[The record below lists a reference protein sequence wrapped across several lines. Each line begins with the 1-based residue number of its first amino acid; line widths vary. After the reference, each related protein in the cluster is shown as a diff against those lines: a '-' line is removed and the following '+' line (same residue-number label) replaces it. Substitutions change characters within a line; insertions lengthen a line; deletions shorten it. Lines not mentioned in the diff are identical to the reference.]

1 MPYIYLI
8 IAISTEVIGSA
19 FLKSSE
25 GFSKFIPSLGTIIS
39 FEICFYFLSKTMQH
53 LPLNITYAT
62 WAGLGLVLTTVV
74 SIIIFK
80 EQINLITI
88 VSIVLIIVGV
98 VSLNIFGTSH

>member
-1 MPYIYLI
+1 
-8 IAISTEVIGSA
+8 
-19 FLKSSE
+19 
-25 GFSKFIPSLGTIIS
+25 
-39 FEICFYFLSKTMQH
+39 MQH

-88 VSIVLIIVGV
+88 VSIVFNHSRRSFVKHFRNIALIA
-98 VSLNIFGTSH
+98 LFQLLY

>member
-1 MPYIYLI
+1 
-8 IAISTEVIGSA
+8 
-19 FLKSSE
+19 
-25 GFSKFIPSLGTIIS
+25 
-39 FEICFYFLSKTMQH
+39 MQH

-98 VSLNIFGTSH
+98 VSLNIFEHRINCFIPIALLTLSPEPLTIPKLVEWSA

>member
-1 MPYIYLI
+1 
-8 IAISTEVIGSA
+8 
-19 FLKSSE
+19 
-25 GFSKFIPSLGTIIS
+25 
-39 FEICFYFLSKTMQH
+39 MQH

-88 VSIVLIIVGV
+88 H
-98 VSLNIFGTSH
+98 TSPDIKLTFHAIKNKALSNTIKLKGSVAK